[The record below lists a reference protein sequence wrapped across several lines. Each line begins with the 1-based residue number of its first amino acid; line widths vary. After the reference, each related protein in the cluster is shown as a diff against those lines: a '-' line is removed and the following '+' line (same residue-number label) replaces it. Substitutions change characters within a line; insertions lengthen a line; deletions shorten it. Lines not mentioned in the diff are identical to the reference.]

1 MNKVRLAVSALAL
14 SATAFV
20 SLLVRE
26 DYRGEAYYATEHEK
40 AVGTSTI
47 GFGTTEGVKPGD
59 KTTVVAAIQR
69 ARIDATKYEGAVKRC
84 VKVDLYQYEY
94 DAFTLLAY
102 NIGESA
108 FCNSTLVKKLNAG
121 DYAGACAEISR
132 WDKQNGKTLRGLTIV
147 RTKERAMCE
156 GKE

>member
-1 MNKVRLAVSALAL
+1 MSKVRLAVSALAL

-26 DYRGEAYYATEHEK
+26 DYRGEAYYATPHEK
-40 AVGTSTI
+40 AAGISTI
-47 GFGTTEGVKPGD
+47 GFGATEGVKPSD
-59 KTTVVAAIQR
+59 KTTVVAALQR

-84 VKVDLYQYEY
+84 VKVDLHQYEY
-94 DAFTLLAY
+94 DAYSLLAY
-102 NIGESA
+102 NIGEGA
-108 FCNSTLVKKLNAG
+108 FCSSTLVRKLNAG

-132 WDKQNGKTLRGLTIV
+132 WDKQGGKTLRGLTV
-147 RTKERAMCE
+147 ARAKERAMCE